1 MRVSD
6 EMQQPDDSLV
16 LVRFLIS
23 SANEQFDQAE
33 LQVCISGRA
42 CLCVSAC
49 GFGTRRKNAERAP
62 RYLTGMPLNNPS
74 AMKALRRA
82 KRSAVCYKRAA

>member
-1 MRVSD
+1 
-6 EMQQPDDSLV
+6 MQQPDDSLV

-33 LQVCISGRA
+33 LEVCISGRA
-42 CLCVSAC
+42 CLCVRAC
-49 GFGTRRKNAERAP
+49 GFGTRRKRERAP

>member
-1 MRVSD
+1 
-6 EMQQPDDSLV
+6 MQQPDDSLV

-33 LQVCISGRA
+33 LEVCISGRA
-42 CLCVSAC
+42 CLCVRAVSERV
-49 GFGTRRKNAERAP
+49 GNAERAP